1 MTETDID
8 PDISCDW
15 GSEGLQ
21 RALERD
27 DVIVIVDVLSFST
40 AVEIATA
47 HGALVYPCA
56 QLGDA
61 AQEFAHSVGATLAS
75 PARSLID
82 ISLSPAS
89 LVGVASGTRLA
100 LYSPNGARLS
110 KQAEHVSAYLGCL
123 RNAKSVAA
131 RARKTGR
138 HVTVIAAG
146 EQWEDGTMRVAVEDL
161 LGAGAIIAK
170 MQGDRSSEA
179 AAAAAVF
186 ERFADDLPA
195 ALNDSVSGRELIE
208 RGFAKDVE
216 LAAQHNVSR
225 CVPVLK
231 LGAFVMS
238 D

>member
-1 MTETDID
+1 MAETDID
-8 PDISCDW
+8 PDINCEW
-15 GSEGLQ
+15 GSQGLA

-40 AVEIATA
+40 AVEIATN
-47 HGALVYPCA
+47 HGALVYPCSE
-56 QLGDA
+56 LGDSA
-61 AQEFAHSVGATLAS
+61 KAFADSVGATLAS
-75 PARSLID
+75 PARSLTN

-89 LVGVASGTRLA
+89 LMGITSGSRIA
-100 LYSPNGARLS
+100 VCSPNGARLA

-138 HVTVIAAG
+138 RVTVIPAG
-146 EQWEDGTMRVAVEDL
+146 ERWEDGTMRVAIEDL

-170 MQGDRSSEA
+170 MQGDRSTEA

-186 ERFADDLPA
+186 ERFADDLPT
-195 ALNDSVSGRELIE
+195 ALSDSVSGKELIE

-225 CVPVLK
+225 CVPVMR
-231 LGAFVMS
+231 LGAFVIS

>member
-1 MTETDID
+1 MAETDID
-8 PDISCDW
+8 PDINCEW
-15 GSEGLQ
+15 GSEGLA

-40 AVEIATA
+40 AVEIATN
-47 HGALVYPCA
+47 HGALVYPCSD
-56 QLGDA
+56 LGDA
-61 AQEFAHSVGATLAS
+61 AKAFADSVGATLAS
-75 PARSLID
+75 PARSLTN

-89 LVGVASGTRLA
+89 LVGIASGSRIA
-100 LYSPNGARLS
+100 LCSPNGARLAR
-110 KQAEHVSAYLGCL
+110 QAEHVSAYLGCL

-170 MQGDRSSEA
+170 MQGDRSTEA

-195 ALNDSVSGRELIE
+195 ALSDCVSGKELIE

-225 CVPVLK
+225 CVPVMR
-231 LGAFVMS
+231 LGAFVIS